1 MDAGHVLRGLRA
13 AVFAA
18 VCVLLAA
25 LGHAVMSDAAVPGW
39 MLLAAGLATMAGA
52 WCCTARERGP
62 VWVGLLTVGTQ
73 AALHSAFSLGQAV
86 ADTGLDHASLAREWA
101 RTWLCGAQGL
111 SVADIDAVRA
121 ASPMGAMDPTGSMAS
136 MDAMGHMDHMGAMD
150 HISSMASASS
160 MASPASMAHT
170 GMSGMS
176 GTPMDMHGSAT
187 GMLAAHLLVA
197 LLSAWWL
204 WGGERAAFRLVR
216 CVSAWLFAPLVLV
229 LRAVLPAAR
238 PVPRPARQ
246 EPRCAV
252 RQLLLAHAMSL
263 RGPPRGPAVV

>member
-25 LGHAVMSDAAVPGW
+25 LGHAVMSDTAVPGW
-39 MLLAAGLATMAGA
+39 TLLAAGLATTAGA
-52 WCCTARERGP
+52 WCFAARERGP
-62 VWVGLLTVGTQ
+62 VLVGLLTVGTQ

-86 ADTGLDHASLAREWA
+86 AGAGMDRAALTREWA
-101 RTWLCGAQGL
+101 RTWLCGAEGL
-111 SVADIDAVRA
+111 SLADIDAARA
-121 ASPMGAMDPTGSMAS
+121 LSPMGRMGPSADPG
-136 MDAMGHMDHMGAMD
+136 AMGMPGTGHPAHAALSSMGHSPTDLHMGA
-150 HISSMASASS
+150 
-160 MASPASMAHT
+160 
-170 GMSGMS
+170 GMG
-176 GTPMDMHGSAT
+176 MHGSAG

-204 WGGERAAFRLVR
+204 WGGERAAFRLLR
-216 CVSAWLFAPLVLV
+216 SVSAWLFAPLLLV
-229 LRAVLPAAR
+229 LRAVLPDAR

-263 RGPPRGPAVV
+263 RGPPREPAVV

>member
-39 MLLAAGLATMAGA
+39 MLLAAGLATAAGA
-52 WCCTARERGP
+52 WCFAARERGP
-62 VWVGLLTVGTQ
+62 VLVGLLTLVTQ
-73 AALHSAFSLGQAV
+73 AVLHSAFSFGQAV
-86 ADTGLDHASLAREWA
+86 SGAGADPAALTREWA

-111 SVADIDAVRA
+111 SLADLEAARA
-121 ASPMGAMDPTGSMAS
+121 LSPLGQAGTGAMNTSDSAMAHMGGSS
-136 MDAMGHMDHMGAMD
+136 MDM
-150 HISSMASASS
+150 SS
-160 MASPASMAHT
+160 T
-170 GMSGMS
+170 GMSSMG
-176 GTPMDMHGSAT
+176 MHGSAL

-216 CVSAWLFAPLVLV
+216 SVSAWLFAPLLLV
-229 LRAVLPAAR
+229 LRAVLPDTR
-238 PVPRPARQ
+238 PGPRPARQ
-246 EPRCAV
+246 EPRCAA

-263 RGPPRGPAVV
+263 RGPPREPAVA

>member
-39 MLLAAGLATMAGA
+39 MLLAAGLATAAGA
-52 WCCTARERGP
+52 WCFAARERGP
-62 VWVGLLTVGTQ
+62 VLVGLLTIGTQ
-73 AALHSAFSLGQAV
+73 AALHSAFSFGQAV
-86 ADTGLDHASLAREWA
+86 AGAGADQAALTREWA

-111 SVADIDAVRA
+111 SLADLEAARA
-121 ASPMGAMDPTGSMAS
+121 LSPMGQTGPGAMNMSDSGMAHMGTSSLSASAMDM
-136 MDAMGHMDHMGAMD
+136 
-150 HISSMASASS
+150 SS
-160 MASPASMAHT
+160 T
-170 GMSGMS
+170 GMSSMG
-176 GTPMDMHGSAT
+176 MHGSAL

-216 CVSAWLFAPLVLV
+216 SVSAWLFAPLLLV
-229 LRAVLPAAR
+229 LRTVLPEGR

-246 EPRCAV
+246 EPRCAA

-263 RGPPRGPAVV
+263 RGPPREPAVV